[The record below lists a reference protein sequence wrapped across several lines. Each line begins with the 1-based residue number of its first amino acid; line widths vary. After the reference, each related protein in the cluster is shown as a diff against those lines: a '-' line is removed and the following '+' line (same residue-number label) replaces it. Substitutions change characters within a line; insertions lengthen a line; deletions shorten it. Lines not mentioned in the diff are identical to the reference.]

1 MKKFIALILLVITLT
16 LMLASCGNN
25 NLGFGTYTFK
35 HARVAVG
42 GDAGQC
48 FNISSWHDNELGIEL
63 HTTSGGSIYCAE
75 GTYVLFS
82 SASACP
88 YC

>member
-1 MKKFIALILLVITLT
+1 MKKIISLILITVILT
-16 LMLASCGNN
+16 LALASCGNA

-42 GDAGQC
+42 GDTGQC

-63 HTTSGGSIYCAE
+63 HMTNGDSMYCSE
-75 GTYVLFS
+75 GTYLLFS
-82 SASACP
+82 DASACP
-88 YC
+88 FC